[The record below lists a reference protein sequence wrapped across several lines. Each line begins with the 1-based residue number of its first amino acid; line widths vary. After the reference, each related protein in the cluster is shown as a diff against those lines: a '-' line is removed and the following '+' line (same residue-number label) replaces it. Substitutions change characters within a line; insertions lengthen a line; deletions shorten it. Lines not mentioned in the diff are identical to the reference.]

1 MSDAQISA
9 LILRN
14 LRLMDEAASYL
25 ISQISKEVFTKM
37 DQVSDRWAK
46 RVGWKGIF
54 KFLEEDTWAAAP
66 TKWLVDPKSPKA
78 AYAYFTLDAAEGDW
92 SEELG
97 YFSLTR
103 LCGLRSELGL
113 RFILDHSRL
122 KIPRGKWKQFIASRK
137 APFQAQGF
145 KLEEK
150 EGSFFYPL
158 RIDVDELI
166 KAIANNS
173 IEDALGPFEM
183 ALEKIGDAMPLF
195 DALIRDAKKQL
206 AAKTT

>member
-25 ISQISKEVFTKM
+25 FLHISKDVFTRI
-37 DQVSDRWAK
+37 DQISDRWVK
-46 RVGWKGIF
+46 KIGWKGRF
-54 KFLEEDTWAAAP
+54 NFWNESEWYAASP
-66 TKWLVDPKSPKA
+66 KWLVDPKSTKA

-92 SEELG
+92 NEELG

-113 RFILDHSRL
+113 RFVLEYSRL
-122 KIPRGKWKQFIASRK
+122 KIAKPKWKQFLMERK
-137 APFQAQGF
+137 KPFQEKGF

-150 EGSFFYPL
+150 EGVLFYPL
-158 RIDVDELI
+158 RIDVEDLI
-166 KAIANNS
+166 KAISNNS
-173 IEDALGPFEM
+173 VEDALGPFQS
-183 ALEKIGDAMPLF
+183 ALEKVEDTMPLF
-195 DALIRDAKKQL
+195 EALFRDAKKQL
-206 AAKTT
+206 GAKI